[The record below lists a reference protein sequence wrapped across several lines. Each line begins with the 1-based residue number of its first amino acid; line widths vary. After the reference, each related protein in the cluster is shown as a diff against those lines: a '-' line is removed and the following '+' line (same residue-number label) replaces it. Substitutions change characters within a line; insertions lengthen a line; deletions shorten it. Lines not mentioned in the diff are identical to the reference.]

1 MSLSYFSDE
10 NCLTI
15 CLDLSPDQQEWQTI
29 DPSSAVARKGY
40 LSGGS
45 RYLLLDFAP
54 SYKRQVGMDAL
65 IRMGSS
71 RQQ

>member
-1 MSLSYFSDE
+1 MVFV
-10 NCLTI
+10 
-15 CLDLSPDQQEWQTI
+15 LDLTPDQHEWQII

-40 LSGGS
+40 RPGGS
-45 RYLLLDFAP
+45 RNLLLQFSP

-65 IRMGSS
+65 TKMGSS